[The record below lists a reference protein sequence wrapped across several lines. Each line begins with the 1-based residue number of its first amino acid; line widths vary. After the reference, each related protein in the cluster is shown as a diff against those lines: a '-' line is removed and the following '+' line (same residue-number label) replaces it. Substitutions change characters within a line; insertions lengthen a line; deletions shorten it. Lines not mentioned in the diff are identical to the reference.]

1 MLEKAIRIRL
11 ARANHMPAKSLE
23 CLFSMNTDLKPTP
36 EDHGLSTT
44 QVDEMEAWFAS
55 TRRRI
60 GFPWQ
65 LRMVV
70 VFTAALVVAAGG
82 WLEGLVVSSVLWVFG
97 YWGIGR
103 FFKVRLTAKNRT
115 FRAVQRF
122 RKAQRVHESSLRKN
136 SPPGN
141 RKNYKRI

>member
-1 MLEKAIRIRL
+1 MV
-11 ARANHMPAKSLE
+11 
-23 CLFSMNTDLKPTP
+23 TDRKPTP
-36 EDHGLSTT
+36 EDYGLSAT
-44 QVDEMEAWFAS
+44 QVDEMETWFAS

-70 VFTAALVVAAGG
+70 VFTTVLVVVIGG
-82 WLEGLVVSSVLWVFG
+82 WTEGLVVAPVLWILG

-103 FFKVRLTAKNRT
+103 FFKGRLTAKNPT
-115 FRAVQRF
+115 FRADQQF
-122 RKAQRVHESSLRKN
+122 RKAQRTYDSRLRKN

-141 RKNYKRI
+141 GQNYKRI

>member
-1 MLEKAIRIRL
+1 MLT
-11 ARANHMPAKSLE
+11 KSLE
-23 CLFSMNTDLKPTP
+23 CLFSMNTDRKPTP

-55 TRRRI
+55 IRRRI

-70 VFTAALVVAAGG
+70 VFTTVLVVVTGG
-82 WLEGLVVSSVLWVFG
+82 WLEGLIVASVLWVFG

-103 FFKVRLTAKNRT
+103 FFKVRSTAKTPT
-115 FRAVQRF
+115 FRAVQQF
-122 RKAQRVHESSLRKN
+122 RKAHRTYESNLRKN
-136 SPPGN
+136 SPSG
-141 RKNYKRI
+141 KGQSYKSI

>member
-1 MLEKAIRIRL
+1 MI
-11 ARANHMPAKSLE
+11 
-23 CLFSMNTDLKPTP
+23 TDRKPTP
-36 EDHGLSTT
+36 EDHGLSAT
-44 QVDEMEAWFAS
+44 QVAEMETWFAS

-82 WLEGLVVSSVLWVFG
+82 WLEGLVVASVLWVFG
-97 YWGIGR
+97 YWGVGR
-103 FFKVRLTAKNRT
+103 FFKVRLTAKTRT
-115 FRAVQRF
+115 FRAVQQF
-122 RKAQRVHESSLRKN
+122 RKAQRVYESSLRKN

-141 RKNYKRI
+141 RKNYKSI